1 VRTDSPPA
9 TTVSYKRHRFPA
21 EIISHS
27 VWLYHRF
34 GLSLRDVEELLAERG
49 VTLTYKTIRLWRHT
63 FGPVFAAGLR
73 RRRPRPGDKWHLD
86 EVQLKIS
93 GRKHWLWRAVDQDGV
108 VLDILVQARRN
119 RRAAETFLHRVLVGC
134 GHSRPRVIITDK
146 LASYPPAIRRVL
158 PGVEHRRH
166 RRLNNRAETSHR
178 PTRRRPRA
186 MQRFKSPEQ
195 AQHFLACFEPIRGH
209 FCPRRHRLP
218 AARYRAVRASC
229 LHIWRQVAGLP
240 TTSA

>member
-1 VRTDSPPA
+1 VNTDSLPA
-9 TTVSYKRHRFPA
+9 ATVSYKRHRFPA
-21 EIISHS
+21 EIISHC

-34 GLSLRDVEELLAERG
+34 GLSLRDVEEVLAERG
-49 VTLTYKTIRLWRHT
+49 VALTYESIRLWCRK

-86 EVQLKIS
+86 EVQLKS
-93 GRKHWLWRAVDQDGV
+93 NGRKHWLWRAVDQDGL

-119 RRAAETFLHRVLVGC
+119 RTAAETFLRRVLAGC
-134 GHSRPRVIITDK
+134 GVPPRVIVTDK

-166 RRLNNRAETSHR
+166 KRLNNRAENSHR
-178 PTRRRPRA
+178 PTRRRERA

-218 AARYRAVRASC
+218 AAHYRAALATCFRT
-229 LHIWRQVAGLP
+229 WRQVVGLSS
-240 TTSA
+240 TNA